1 MKKIL
6 IATLLFLLFSNN
18 VYAES
23 AYFFKNCKLS
33 NAVIGNYIINLEK
46 NVIEVELKR
55 QDGVVQ
61 NFADKIKS
69 LQ

>member
-6 IATLLFLLFSNN
+6 IATFLLLLSSNN

-33 NAVIGNYIINLEK
+33 NAVVGSYIINLEK
-46 NVIEVELKR
+46 SYIYIIIV
-55 QDGVVQ
+55 
-61 NFADKIKS
+61 F
-69 LQ
+69 